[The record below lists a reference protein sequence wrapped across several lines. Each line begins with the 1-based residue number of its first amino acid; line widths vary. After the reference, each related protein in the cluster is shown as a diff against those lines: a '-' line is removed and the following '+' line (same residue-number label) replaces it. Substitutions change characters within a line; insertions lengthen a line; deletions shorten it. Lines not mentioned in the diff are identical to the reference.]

1 MGHAV
6 AFVNSIGHTFTTI
19 TDSFTRSESN
29 GWGSA
34 TTGQA
39 WTASGTATGGADSDY
54 SVSGTQGS
62 LSLTSAAVS
71 RRPHLASLDVADADA
86 TVTITVPA
94 LALTASLSAGLLF
107 RYTDSSNHIRA
118 ELTFDTSNNFIVR
131 VIEASTSGGVQV
143 IANSSTISSYTA
155 ASSWKLRA
163 RIIGQTFQAK
173 AWAAAGSEPD
183 DWDVAGLV
191 TDATVMADTGPVG
204 IRAIRESGNTN
215 GTVAFLFDDL
225 SVSSP
230 TQTRLDLN
238 DESTWKLLD
247 SGTEFP
253 PPPLK
258 RAVASTL
265 MVDGA
270 RVPASAYDN
279 RVLSL
284 RLQLTAASED
294 ASATALQNVFRELDR
309 PFNILKWHPTTAT
322 NPVFFRTFRSSASA
336 VREVLPSG
344 GLREFE
350 VDLLAEPFAYGLR
363 KTLAT
368 STVTNDP
375 ASSCYLDI
383 DSADALGD
391 VETPLMLQFDYTQ
404 IDGFGP
410 TAISVR
416 RRGIVALTPFVL
428 QAEAMTGGTDTSIQA
443 NDAVMSGSGQNY
455 MRCTFATVGSTM
467 TTRLTSAVWP
477 TTAAVENRGTYRVFL
492 RCRKSVSGND
502 INVELGWVFGAS
514 SGSNPEVAL
523 PATTNRRWIDLGLVQ
538 IPFAADPVYDG
549 LSGVELP
556 ARGGVFTVAAQR
568 TSGSGNV
575 DFDALAFVPAD
586 DRFALVSWPTTS
598 GPVAAVV
605 DATSETVHYLGVDAS
620 VYARELAS
628 LAGRFPY
635 LTPNQDNRVFVLLN
649 AGGSASSI
657 SDDITSTVAVTPSY
671 YPAYLYVRPAAT

>member
-1 MGHAV
+1 
-6 AFVNSIGHTFTTI
+6 
-19 TDSFTRSESN
+19 
-29 GWGSA
+29 
-34 TTGQA
+34 
-39 WTASGTATGGADSDY
+39 
-54 SVSGTQGS
+54 
-62 LSLTSAAVS
+62 
-71 RRPHLASLDVADADA
+71 
-86 TVTITVPA
+86 
-94 LALTASLSAGLLF
+94 
-107 RYTDSSNHIRA
+107 
-118 ELTFDTSNNFIVR
+118 
-131 VIEASTSGGVQV
+131 
-143 IANSSTISSYTA
+143 
-155 ASSWKLRA
+155 
-163 RIIGQTFQAK
+163 
-173 AWAAAGSEPD
+173 
-183 DWDVAGLV
+183 
-191 TDATVMADTGPVG
+191 
-204 IRAIRESGNTN
+204 
-215 GTVAFLFDDL
+215 
-225 SVSSP
+225 
-230 TQTRLDLN
+230 
-238 DESTWKLLD
+238 
-247 SGTEFP
+247 
-253 PPPLK
+253 
-258 RAVASTL
+258 
-265 MVDGA
+265 
-270 RVPASAYDN
+270 
-279 RVLSL
+279 
-284 RLQLTAASED
+284 
-294 ASATALQNVFRELDR
+294 
-309 PFNILKWHPTTAT
+309 
-322 NPVFFRTFRSSASA
+322 
-336 VREVLPSG
+336 
-344 GLREFE
+344 
-350 VDLLAEPFAYGLR
+350 
-363 KTLAT
+363 
-368 STVTNDP
+368 
-375 ASSCYLDI
+375 
-383 DSADALGD
+383 
-391 VETPLMLQFDYTQ
+391 
-404 IDGFGP
+404 
-410 TAISVR
+410 
-416 RRGIVALTPFVL
+416 VALTPFVL